1 MRKQEGRR
9 KEEKDHLV
17 LRPAEGHVVCAYQY
31 GTTEDIARNFQSE
44 DILGLSWARRGTV
57 LGCPGLSWAVLGCPG
72 PVLSCPAPV
81 VGLSW
86 AILEPSRAVLG
97 LCEAILGTSRG
108 RLGTFW
114 GPYWP
119 VLGSLGGNLGGVEW
133 VWAHLWPKINPRQL
147 KIGRREPKR
156 APSEPKRA

>member
-9 KEEKDHLV
+9 KEAKDHLV

-31 GTTEDIARNFQSE
+31 GTMEDIARKFQSE

-57 LGCPGLSWAVLGCPG
+57 LGCLGLSRACLE
-72 PVLSCPAPV
+72 LSCAG

-133 VWAHLWPKINPRQL
+133 VWAHLRPKINPRQP
-147 KIGRREPKR
+147 KIGPREPKR
-156 APSEPKRA
+156 APREPKRARDSPKRA